1 MHLLHSLLHIKCLS
15 WRSKNKFQKLFIRK
29 LNTWLEGPGEAKG
42 DWHGPSCNEKC
53 AINTISFANA
63 PLTSALG
70 HSRRYSEK
78 RLETLK
84 RTLCANQKR
93 TFLLWRSRMHRA
105 SYLQQDTTVWTKCRH
120 HWILA
125 NMFFC
130 RVWWKYVLKVIPK
143 YFCSQNDSNQI
154 ICSSYS
160 DTLMSNQK

>member
-1 MHLLHSLLHIKCLS
+1 MGCTAFQPTLMHLLQSLLYTKCFLQ
-15 WRSKNKFQKLFIRK
+15 RKSKLQKLFVRK

-78 RLETLK
+78 RFETLK

-93 TFLLWRSRMHRA
+93 TFLLWRRRMHRA
-105 SYLQQDTTVWTKCRH
+105 SYLKREMTPLWPNADISDFWQT
-120 HWILA
+120 
-125 NMFFC
+125 
-130 RVWWKYVLKVIPK
+130 
-143 YFCSQNDSNQI
+143 CSFAESEENT
-154 ICSSYS
+154 C
-160 DTLMSNQK
+160 